1 VRWEDERYVRLYT
14 RDTITWKMLP
24 WEGKALLA
32 LLFRKVDRAGLIDV
46 GDYGAEGV
54 AALVD
59 LPTDVVSE
67 GLAAL
72 IKARTVQWAEGGT
85 VLLVPNFLTAQE
97 AHQSDAQ
104 RKRDQ
109 RERVVAKAKLDAITP
124 EMSHGVTKS
133 HETGQKVTTGHT
145 ESQVVTSGHSDPI
158 RSEPSLALIPPTGFQ
173 EKLPGKPGAA
183 TRSSVD
189 RWRSVAETVLDALNA
204 ARKRVHPSSRGI
216 SATYDSLRHIA
227 ERLDAGKSA
236 ADCLHVVEVCEAECR
251 ADAGSFKWFDAVTPF
266 VAKNFE
272 RKCAADPKFITPPAP
287 TSRPFTPDPAR
298 PRPPKFQKPLFAIGD
313 DS

>member
-1 VRWEDERYVRLYT
+1 MRWEDERYVRLYT

-158 RSEPSLALIPPTGFQ
+158 RSEPSLDEKKETSARSPSAPLELVPSDSFVPDLEAIYALYPRKGDGKTKGLVRLKAQLRTRESYEQALQAVRNYAEKTQAEHTEPGFI
-173 EKLPGKPGAA
+173 KRFD
-183 TRSSVD
+183 TWCSSA
-189 RWRSVAETVLDALNA
+189 WRDYIDGPHIAGSKSTVGTKRNFREASAHAAETRDRTHEL
-204 ARKRVHPSSRGI
+204 
-216 SATYDSLRHIA
+216 
-227 ERLDAGKSA
+227 
-236 ADCLHVVEVCEAECR
+236 
-251 ADAGSFKWFDAVTPF
+251 
-266 VAKNFE
+266 
-272 RKCAADPKFITPPAP
+272 
-287 TSRPFTPDPAR
+287 
-298 PRPPKFQKPLFAIGD
+298 
-313 DS
+313 

>member
-133 HETGQKVTTGHT
+133 HETGQIVTTGHT
-145 ESQVVTSGHSDPI
+145 ESQSVTTGHSDPI
-158 RSEPSLALIPPTGFQ
+158 RSEPSLTEKKEPMPPSAALELIPLPPRLDLDGLYALYPRKEGKTRGMAKLKRIITTPAKYERFANAVGNYSKHVAGRPADKIKHFDSFVSCWEDYADGMPVETSAMPLTERQYKNFQ
-173 EKLPGKPGAA
+173 GPRPA
-183 TRSSVD
+183 
-189 RWRSVAETVLDALNA
+189 VAES
-204 ARKRVHPSSRGI
+204 K
-216 SATYDSLRHIA
+216 
-227 ERLDAGKSA
+227 
-236 ADCLHVVEVCEAECR
+236 EV
-251 ADAGSFKWFDAVTPF
+251 K
-266 VAKNFE
+266 
-272 RKCAADPKFITPPAP
+272 
-287 TSRPFTPDPAR
+287 
-298 PRPPKFQKPLFAIGD
+298 L
-313 DS
+313 

>member
-72 IKARTVQWAEGGT
+72 IKAKTVQWAEGGT

-109 RERVVAKAKLDAITP
+109 RERVVAKAKLDAISP
-124 EMSHGVTKS
+124 EMSHGVTES
-133 HETGQKVTTGHT
+133 HETGQIVTTGHT
-145 ESQVVTSGHSDPI
+145 ESQPVTTGHSDPI
-158 RSEPSLALIPPTGFQ
+158 RSEPSLT
-173 EKLPGKPGAA
+173 EKKETSARSPAA
-183 TRSSVD
+183 PLELVPVD
-189 RWRSVAETVLDALNA
+189 R
-204 ARKRVHPSSRGI
+204 
-216 SATYDSLRHIA
+216 
-227 ERLDAGKSA
+227 
-236 ADCLHVVEVCEAECR
+236 
-251 ADAGSFKWFDAVTPF
+251 
-266 VAKNFE
+266 
-272 RKCAADPKFITPPAP
+272 
-287 TSRPFTPDPAR
+287 FTPDLLAAYALYPRKEGKSKAMKKLKRDITTPAQYERFVAAIRNYARHVAGREPDKIKQFDSFVSVWEDYADGLPFALGPAQPPLTVTTR
-298 PRPPKFQKPLFAIGD
+298 PSRMTSEELIAKRNAFSKGVA
-313 DS
+313 